1 MNKAISDSPRAN
13 PLGTEPIGK
22 LICQFAVPSVIAML
36 VSALYNMVDQFFIGH
51 SIGMLGNAAT
61 NVAFPLT
68 TTCTALALLCG
79 IGGAANFNISMGR
92 KEPEKAR
99 RFMGAAFAMLL
110 GLGIVLCLVVRLFL
124 EPMMVAFGATN
135 ETLDYAMI
143 YTGITS
149 YGFPFLILTTGGSNL
164 IRGDGSPKYS
174 MMCSLMGALVNTV
187 LDPIFI
193 FALDMGMAGA
203 AWATVIG
210 QTVSGLMV
218 LLYLPRFKTL
228 KLKAADFR
236 PELKYCL
243 PIVSLGLTPFFNQLA
258 MMVVQITM
266 NNTMTTYG
274 ALSAYGSD
282 IPLAC
287 SGIIA
292 KVSML
297 FFSVVIGI
305 CQGMQPIVSY
315 NFGAGNFKRVK
326 DTIILACK
334 AAFAIS
340 AVAFLCFQLFPRQ
353 IIGFFGSGSEEY
365 FLFAERYFRIN
376 LFFIF
381 INFLQPISSNFFTAV
396 GMPKRGVFLSLT
408 RQIIFLLP
416 LLLILP
422 RFMGIDGAMYAAP
435 IADFVAAVLAIL
447 FIRAQF
453 KIMPDFNSSDME

>member
-1 MNKAISDSPRAN
+1 MNENIQEKTHN
-13 PLGTEPIGK
+13 PLGEEKISK
-22 LICQFAVPSVIAML
+22 LLRQFAIPSVIAML

-99 RFMGAAFAMLL
+99 KFLGASFAMLITL
-110 GLGIVLCLVVRLFL
+110 GVVLCVVVRAFL

-135 ETLDYAMI
+135 ETLEYALI

-149 YGFPFLILTTGGSNL
+149 FGFPFLILTTGGTNL

-174 MMCSLMGALVNTV
+174 MMCNLVGALINTV

-193 FALDMGMAGA
+193 FVFDMGMAGA

-210 QTVSGLMV
+210 QFISGLMV
-218 LLYLPRFKTL
+218 LAYIPRFKTL
-228 KLKAADFR
+228 KLKLNDFTLS
-236 PELKYCL
+236 PKYSL
-243 PIVSLGLTPFFNQLA
+243 PIVSLGLTPFFNQIA
-258 MMVVQITM
+258 MMVVQIVL
-266 NNTMTTYG
+266 NNTMTYYG
-274 ALSAYGSD
+274 ALSSYGAD

-287 SGIIA
+287 SGIIS
-292 KVSML
+292 KVGMI

-305 CQGMQPIVSY
+305 CQGMQPIISY
-315 NFGAGNFKRVK
+315 NYGAGNFKRLKNTV
-326 DTIILACK
+326 ILACK
-334 AAFAIS
+334 AAAVIS
-340 AVAFLCFQLFPRQ
+340 VVAFLCFQLFPRQ
-353 IIGFFGSGSEEY
+353 IIGFFGSGTEEY
-365 FLFAERYFRIN
+365 FQFAERYFRIY
-376 LFFIF
+376 LFFVI

-416 LLLILP
+416 LLVILP
-422 RFMGIDGAMYAAP
+422 MFMGIDGAMYAAP
-435 IADFVAAVLAIL
+435 IADFFAAVLAVI
-447 FIRAQF
+447 FMRAEF
-453 KIMPDFNSSDME
+453 KALPDFNANEENA